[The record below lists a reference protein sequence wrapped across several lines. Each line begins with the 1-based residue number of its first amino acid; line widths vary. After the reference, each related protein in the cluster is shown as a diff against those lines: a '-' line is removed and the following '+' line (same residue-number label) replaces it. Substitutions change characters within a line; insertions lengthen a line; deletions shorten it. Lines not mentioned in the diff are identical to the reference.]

1 MYQEVSSYYG
11 LQSGIESFWTFRENT
26 DKATF
31 KILPDGCVDLI
42 FDLAQHRIFLSG
54 IMTRYQNRNLNQNPH
69 LLGIRMKAEW
79 LPRLML
85 MPMGEF
91 KNERVDLTG
100 SDEFLTSSLAVAA
113 NESTSWIERFHLL
126 EKLILNQQEKF
137 SGVHDDLVLAVASE
151 IRRTRGNIRLS
162 ELSQSSGVSLRQLE
176 RRFKKNVGITL
187 KEFSSIVRFV
197 TAKSCIGTN
206 QEASLLQIAFD
217 MGYYDHAHMNHEFK
231 RIADENPGSFR

>member
-11 LQSGIESFWTFRENT
+11 LQSGIESFWTFRGNT
-26 DKATF
+26 EKTTF
-31 KILPDGCVDLI
+31 KVLPDSCVDLI
-42 FDLAQHRIFLSG
+42 FDLAQHRIFVSG
-54 IMTRYQNRNLNQNPH
+54 IMTRYQNRNLDQNTH
-69 LLGIRMKAEW
+69 LLGIRMKAEC

-100 SDEFLTSSLAVAA
+100 SDVFLTSSLAVAA
-113 NESTSWIERFHLL
+113 NESTSWIERIHLL

-151 IRRTRGNIRLS
+151 IRRTRGNMRLS
-162 ELSQSSGVSLRQLE
+162 ELAQSSRMSLRQLE
-176 RRFKKNVGITL
+176 RRFKKCVGITL

-197 TAKSCIGTN
+197 NAKSCIRQN

-231 RIADENPGSFR
+231 RIADENPGAFR